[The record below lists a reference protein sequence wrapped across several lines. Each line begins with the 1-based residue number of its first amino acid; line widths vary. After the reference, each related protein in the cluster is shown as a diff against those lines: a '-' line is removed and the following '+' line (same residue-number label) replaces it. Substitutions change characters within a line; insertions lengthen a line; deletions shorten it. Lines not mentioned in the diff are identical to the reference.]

1 MPLLLRNRPRPL
13 LLWTLILACILLMT
27 TNAVR
32 MEVLNLDQSS
42 EEENSKNGT
51 SALMAMAIVQALL
64 KKKQEL
70 AVCKDENARLV
81 EQGPA
86 ANQPVDDSQS
96 LVQVDE
102 SQGRRGGMAG
112 CISQGGMK
120 LTRSSNSILLTSHFF
135 HAGGCNTA
143 FTIASG
149 NRAGNSERALAEVR
163 EGDLAEIKSI
173 ETEQEKKL
181 APSATDH
188 TATLDGQQY
197 SSELQSRKKTTEDTE
212 TLMESTSPNSTAS
225 APTTVAAP
233 TSALCADTETATTC
247 GLAKQLCYIKE
258 GQGTK
263 DFCTTKLLTSCMQ
276 ALGLCGANPNT
287 TKSAEIVANAT
298 STKTEIQS
306 PTATT
311 KNIALC
317 DGDQGGSL
325 PCSRVEPKQT
335 GNKPSVSTPAPL
347 FLASLCL
354 LPAMPLCDTLAETGL
369 AGMSRR
375 PQQGQVL
382 SSDWYK
388 WMGQMPPTQ
397 VRSVSHRCPH
407 GGLPPSIYLSLSHTH
422 SPPLLQSWHGNRASH
437 CIHPQIPRAEW
448 EICRPHQGMNTGDPM
463 RSPDPSDCSLASSI
477 RQKATRPSP
486 VSFSSVWS
494 APWTPPLPAAHIL
507 TLRH

>member
-1 MPLLLRNRPRPL
+1 
-13 LLWTLILACILLMT
+13 MT
-27 TNAVR
+27 ASAAR
-32 MEVLNLDQSS
+32 MEVWNLDKTF
-42 EEENSKNGT
+42 EEEKENSKDGT
-51 SALMAMAIVQALL
+51 SALMAMAIGQALL
-64 KKKQEL
+64 KKKKL
-70 AVCKDENARLV
+70 AVYKDV

-86 ANQPVDDSQS
+86 ANHPVDDSQS

-102 SQGRRGGMAG
+102 SQGRRGAMAG
-112 CISQGGMK
+112 CMSQG
-120 LTRSSNSILLTSHFF
+120 
-135 HAGGCNTA
+135 GGCNTA
-143 FTIASG
+143 FTFASG

-263 DFCTTKLLTSCMQ
+263 DFCTANLLTSCRQ
-276 ALGLCGANPNT
+276 ALGLCG
-287 TKSAEIVANAT
+287 AT

-306 PTATT
+306 PTATMKNIALCDGDQGGSLPCSRVEPRWKKGNSEDDEDNLAEIESSAKKKTTKLALDATTKAKEETTKLASDATT

-325 PCSRVEPKQT
+325 PCSRVKPKANNKP
-335 GNKPSVSTPAPL
+335 NKPSDCP
-347 FLASLCL
+347 
-354 LPAMPLCDTLAETGL
+354 DD
-369 AGMSRR
+369 
-375 PQQGQVL
+375 L
-382 SSDWYK
+382 SKGKFFYQN
-388 WMGQMPPTQ
+388 GIRGNG
-397 VRSVSHRCPH
+397 VC
-407 GGLPPSIYLSLSHTH
+407 LSLSHIWAIKRLAVSTH
-422 SPPLLQSWHGNRASH
+422 KFPGLEGKYVVLTKPSIDHPHKSHKNVVGFFLKRMVCTVDSPITCRTYKVGICAKCHDVAFESKWTNKAWPENKEALAKRFVDKCLLKKKKAYDECEGEDLKHFNDAQS
-437 CIHPQIPRAEW
+437 I
-448 EICRPHQGMNTGDPM
+448 
-463 RSPDPSDCSLASSI
+463 
-477 RQKATRPSP
+477 
-486 VSFSSVWS
+486 F
-494 APWTPPLPAAHIL
+494 
-507 TLRH
+507 